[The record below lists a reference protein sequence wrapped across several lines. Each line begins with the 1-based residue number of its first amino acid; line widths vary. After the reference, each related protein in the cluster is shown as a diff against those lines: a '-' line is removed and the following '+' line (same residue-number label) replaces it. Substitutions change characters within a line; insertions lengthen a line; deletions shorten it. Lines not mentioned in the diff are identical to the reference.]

1 MNEFIESII
10 KRDPAAKNKL
20 VVVAA
25 YPGVKSIFFHYIA
38 NKIWNI
44 NFFLIARIIS
54 QFSRFLTGI
63 EIHPAAKIG
72 KNLFIDH
79 GMGVV
84 IGETSEIGNNVTIYH
99 GVTLGGISPAEN
111 SLDQVNFKRH
121 PTIKN
126 NVIIGSGAQILG
138 PITVGENARIGAN
151 TVILKDV
158 PKYGTMV
165 GNPAKN
171 INKDTS
177 IDKKFKPY
185 GVKSLYL
192 IMKMTDVHNN
202 FIDGIGNTPLIRL
215 NGPSNETGCNI
226 LGKAEYLNP
235 GGSIKD
241 RAAWAIIKDSEEK
254 NILRKNGVIVE
265 GTAGNTG
272 IGLTL
277 IGNSKGYKSIIV
289 MPDTQTK
296 EKIDILRYIGAELR
310 LVPAKPYKDPDNY
323 VKYSGRLAEEISKKN
338 NGNVLWANQFDNI
351 ANYLGHY
358 QTTGQEIWDQTN
370 GKIDGFICSSGTGG
384 TIAGVGK
391 ALKEKNKNI
400 KIYLAD
406 PKGSAL
412 YNFIKFK
419 ELKSEGNSITEGIGS
434 SRITANF
441 GEAPIDDAF
450 SIDDVDALTEIYK
463 LIENEGLSLGTS
475 SGINVAG
482 AISLAKELG
491 PGKTIVTVLC
501 DKSDKYHSK
510 LFNKDFLKEKNLP
523 IPKWL

>member
-1 MNEFIESII
+1 MSDI
-10 KRDPAAKNKL
+10 
-20 VVVAA
+20 
-25 YPGVKSIFFHYIA
+25 
-38 NKIWNI
+38 
-44 NFFLIARIIS
+44 
-54 QFSRFLTGI
+54 
-63 EIHPAAKIG
+63 
-72 KNLFIDH
+72 
-79 GMGVV
+79 
-84 IGETSEIGNNVTIYH
+84 
-99 GVTLGGISPAEN
+99 
-111 SLDQVNFKRH
+111 
-121 PTIKN
+121 
-126 NVIIGSGAQILG
+126 
-138 PITVGENARIGAN
+138 
-151 TVILKDV
+151 
-158 PKYGTMV
+158 
-165 GNPAKN
+165 
-171 INKDTS
+171 
-177 IDKKFKPY
+177 
-185 GVKSLYL
+185 
-192 IMKMTDVHNN
+192 HNN
-202 FIDGIGNTPLIRL
+202 FIDAIGNTPLIRL

-226 LGKAEYLNP
+226 LGKAEYSNP

-241 RAAWAIIKDSEEK
+241 RAAWAIIKDLEEK
-254 NILRKNGVIVE
+254 NILRENGIIIE

-277 IGNSKGYKSIIV
+277 IGNSRGYKSIIV
-289 MPDTQTK
+289 MPETQTR
-296 EKIDILRYIGAELR
+296 EKIDILKYIGAELR
-310 LVPAKPYKDPDNY
+310 LVPAKPYKDPNNF

-338 NGNVLWANQFDNI
+338 NGNVLWANQFDNV

-358 QTTGQEIWDQTN
+358 QTTGQEIWRQTK

-391 ALKEKNKNI
+391 ALKERNKNI
-400 KIYLAD
+400 KICLAD

-441 GEAPIDDAF
+441 SEAPIDDAF
-450 SIDDVDALTEIYK
+450 SVDDVDALTEIYK

-491 PGKTIVTVLC
+491 PGKTIVTMLC
-501 DKSDKYHSK
+501 DKSDRYQSK

>member
-1 MNEFIESII
+1 MN
-10 KRDPAAKNKL
+10 
-20 VVVAA
+20 
-25 YPGVKSIFFHYIA
+25 
-38 NKIWNI
+38 
-44 NFFLIARIIS
+44 
-54 QFSRFLTGI
+54 
-63 EIHPAAKIG
+63 
-72 KNLFIDH
+72 
-79 GMGVV
+79 
-84 IGETSEIGNNVTIYH
+84 
-99 GVTLGGISPAEN
+99 
-111 SLDQVNFKRH
+111 
-121 PTIKN
+121 
-126 NVIIGSGAQILG
+126 
-138 PITVGENARIGAN
+138 
-151 TVILKDV
+151 
-158 PKYGTMV
+158 
-165 GNPAKN
+165 
-171 INKDTS
+171 
-177 IDKKFKPY
+177 
-185 GVKSLYL
+185 
-192 IMKMTDVHNN
+192 DVHNN
-202 FIDGIGNTPLIRL
+202 FIDAIGNTPLIRL

-254 NILRKNGVIVE
+254 NILRENGVIVE

-310 LVPAKPYKDPDNY
+310 LVPAKPYKDPDNF

-358 QTTGQEIWDQTN
+358 QTTGQEIWKQTN

>member
-1 MNEFIESII
+1 MN
-10 KRDPAAKNKL
+10 
-20 VVVAA
+20 
-25 YPGVKSIFFHYIA
+25 
-38 NKIWNI
+38 
-44 NFFLIARIIS
+44 
-54 QFSRFLTGI
+54 
-63 EIHPAAKIG
+63 
-72 KNLFIDH
+72 
-79 GMGVV
+79 
-84 IGETSEIGNNVTIYH
+84 
-99 GVTLGGISPAEN
+99 
-111 SLDQVNFKRH
+111 
-121 PTIKN
+121 
-126 NVIIGSGAQILG
+126 
-138 PITVGENARIGAN
+138 
-151 TVILKDV
+151 
-158 PKYGTMV
+158 
-165 GNPAKN
+165 
-171 INKDTS
+171 
-177 IDKKFKPY
+177 
-185 GVKSLYL
+185 
-192 IMKMTDVHNN
+192 DVHNN
-202 FIDGIGNTPLIRL
+202 FIDAIGNTPLIRL

-254 NILRKNGVIVE
+254 NILRENGVIVE

-358 QTTGQEIWDQTN
+358 QTTGQEIWEQTN

-450 SIDDVDALTEIYK
+450 SVDDVDALTEIYK

>member
-1 MNEFIESII
+1 
-10 KRDPAAKNKL
+10 
-20 VVVAA
+20 
-25 YPGVKSIFFHYIA
+25 
-38 NKIWNI
+38 
-44 NFFLIARIIS
+44 
-54 QFSRFLTGI
+54 
-63 EIHPAAKIG
+63 
-72 KNLFIDH
+72 
-79 GMGVV
+79 
-84 IGETSEIGNNVTIYH
+84 
-99 GVTLGGISPAEN
+99 
-111 SLDQVNFKRH
+111 
-121 PTIKN
+121 
-126 NVIIGSGAQILG
+126 
-138 PITVGENARIGAN
+138 
-151 TVILKDV
+151 
-158 PKYGTMV
+158 
-165 GNPAKN
+165 
-171 INKDTS
+171 
-177 IDKKFKPY
+177 
-185 GVKSLYL
+185 
-192 IMKMTDVHNN
+192 MTDVHNN
-202 FIDGIGNTPLIRL
+202 FIDAIGNTPLIRL
-215 NGPSNETGCNI
+215 NGPSNKTGCNI

-254 NILRKNGVIVE
+254 NILRENGIIVE

-296 EKIDILRYIGAELR
+296 EKIDILRSIGAELR

-400 KIYLAD
+400 KICLAD

-412 YNFIKFK
+412 YNFIKFN

-491 PGKTIVTVLC
+491 PGKTIVTMLC
-501 DKSDKYHSK
+501 DKSDRYHSK

>member
-1 MNEFIESII
+1 MS
-10 KRDPAAKNKL
+10 
-20 VVVAA
+20 
-25 YPGVKSIFFHYIA
+25 
-38 NKIWNI
+38 
-44 NFFLIARIIS
+44 
-54 QFSRFLTGI
+54 
-63 EIHPAAKIG
+63 
-72 KNLFIDH
+72 
-79 GMGVV
+79 
-84 IGETSEIGNNVTIYH
+84 
-99 GVTLGGISPAEN
+99 
-111 SLDQVNFKRH
+111 
-121 PTIKN
+121 
-126 NVIIGSGAQILG
+126 
-138 PITVGENARIGAN
+138 
-151 TVILKDV
+151 
-158 PKYGTMV
+158 
-165 GNPAKN
+165 
-171 INKDTS
+171 
-177 IDKKFKPY
+177 
-185 GVKSLYL
+185 
-192 IMKMTDVHNN
+192 DVHNN
-202 FIDGIGNTPLIRL
+202 FIDAIGNTPLIRL

-254 NILRKNGVIVE
+254 NILRENGIIVE

-310 LVPAKPYKDPDNY
+310 LVPAKPYKDPDNF

-338 NGNVLWANQFDNI
+338 NGNVLWANQFDNL

-358 QTTGQEIWDQTN
+358 KTTGQEIWEQTN

-450 SIDDVDALTEIYK
+450 SVDDVDALTEIYK

>member
-1 MNEFIESII
+1 MSDI
-10 KRDPAAKNKL
+10 
-20 VVVAA
+20 
-25 YPGVKSIFFHYIA
+25 
-38 NKIWNI
+38 
-44 NFFLIARIIS
+44 
-54 QFSRFLTGI
+54 
-63 EIHPAAKIG
+63 
-72 KNLFIDH
+72 
-79 GMGVV
+79 
-84 IGETSEIGNNVTIYH
+84 
-99 GVTLGGISPAEN
+99 
-111 SLDQVNFKRH
+111 
-121 PTIKN
+121 
-126 NVIIGSGAQILG
+126 
-138 PITVGENARIGAN
+138 
-151 TVILKDV
+151 
-158 PKYGTMV
+158 
-165 GNPAKN
+165 
-171 INKDTS
+171 
-177 IDKKFKPY
+177 
-185 GVKSLYL
+185 
-192 IMKMTDVHNN
+192 HNN
-202 FIDGIGNTPLIRL
+202 FIDAIGNTPLIRL

-226 LGKAEYLNP
+226 LGKAEYSNP

-254 NILRKNGVIVE
+254 NILKENGIIVE

-277 IGNSKGYKSIIV
+277 IGNSRGYKSIIV
-289 MPDTQTK
+289 MPDTQTR
-296 EKIDILRYIGAELR
+296 EKIDILKYIGAELR
-310 LVPAKPYKDPDNY
+310 LVPAKPYKDPDNF

-338 NGNVLWANQFDNI
+338 NGNVLWANQFDNV

-358 QTTGQEIWDQTN
+358 QTTGQEIWRQTK

-400 KIYLAD
+400 KICLAD

-441 GEAPIDDAF
+441 SEAPIDDAF
-450 SIDDVDALTEIYK
+450 SVNDVDALTEIYK

-491 PGKTIVTVLC
+491 PGKTIVTMLC
-501 DKSDKYHSK
+501 DKSDRYHSK

>member
-1 MNEFIESII
+1 MS
-10 KRDPAAKNKL
+10 
-20 VVVAA
+20 
-25 YPGVKSIFFHYIA
+25 
-38 NKIWNI
+38 
-44 NFFLIARIIS
+44 
-54 QFSRFLTGI
+54 
-63 EIHPAAKIG
+63 
-72 KNLFIDH
+72 
-79 GMGVV
+79 
-84 IGETSEIGNNVTIYH
+84 
-99 GVTLGGISPAEN
+99 
-111 SLDQVNFKRH
+111 
-121 PTIKN
+121 
-126 NVIIGSGAQILG
+126 
-138 PITVGENARIGAN
+138 
-151 TVILKDV
+151 
-158 PKYGTMV
+158 
-165 GNPAKN
+165 
-171 INKDTS
+171 
-177 IDKKFKPY
+177 
-185 GVKSLYL
+185 
-192 IMKMTDVHNN
+192 DVHNN
-202 FIDGIGNTPLIRL
+202 FIDAIGNTPLIRL

-241 RAAWAIIKDSEEK
+241 RAAWAIIKDSEEN
-254 NILRKNGVIVE
+254 NILRENGIIVE

-277 IGNSKGYKSIIV
+277 IANSKGYKSIIV

-310 LVPAKPYKDPDNY
+310 LVPAKPYKDPDNF
-323 VKYSGRLAEEISKKN
+323 VKYSGRLAKEISKKN
-338 NGNVLWANQFDNI
+338 NGNVLWANQFDNV

-358 QTTGQEIWDQTN
+358 QTTGQEIWKQTN
-370 GKIDGFICSSGTGG
+370 GNIDGFICSSGTGG

-441 GEAPIDDAF
+441 DEAPIDDAF
-450 SIDDVDALTEIYK
+450 SVDDVDALKEIYK

>member
-1 MNEFIESII
+1 MS
-10 KRDPAAKNKL
+10 
-20 VVVAA
+20 
-25 YPGVKSIFFHYIA
+25 
-38 NKIWNI
+38 
-44 NFFLIARIIS
+44 
-54 QFSRFLTGI
+54 
-63 EIHPAAKIG
+63 
-72 KNLFIDH
+72 
-79 GMGVV
+79 
-84 IGETSEIGNNVTIYH
+84 
-99 GVTLGGISPAEN
+99 
-111 SLDQVNFKRH
+111 
-121 PTIKN
+121 
-126 NVIIGSGAQILG
+126 
-138 PITVGENARIGAN
+138 
-151 TVILKDV
+151 
-158 PKYGTMV
+158 
-165 GNPAKN
+165 
-171 INKDTS
+171 
-177 IDKKFKPY
+177 
-185 GVKSLYL
+185 
-192 IMKMTDVHNN
+192 DVHNN
-202 FIDGIGNTPLIRL
+202 FVEAIGNTPLIRL

-254 NILRKNGVIVE
+254 NILRENGIIVE

-310 LVPAKPYKDPDNY
+310 LVPAKPYKDPDNF
-323 VKYSGRLAEEISKKN
+323 VKYSGRLAEELSKKN
-338 NGNVLWANQFDNI
+338 NGNVLWANQFDNV

-358 QTTGQEIWDQTN
+358 QTTGQEIWEQTN

>member
-1 MNEFIESII
+1 MN
-10 KRDPAAKNKL
+10 
-20 VVVAA
+20 
-25 YPGVKSIFFHYIA
+25 
-38 NKIWNI
+38 
-44 NFFLIARIIS
+44 
-54 QFSRFLTGI
+54 
-63 EIHPAAKIG
+63 
-72 KNLFIDH
+72 
-79 GMGVV
+79 
-84 IGETSEIGNNVTIYH
+84 
-99 GVTLGGISPAEN
+99 
-111 SLDQVNFKRH
+111 
-121 PTIKN
+121 
-126 NVIIGSGAQILG
+126 
-138 PITVGENARIGAN
+138 
-151 TVILKDV
+151 
-158 PKYGTMV
+158 
-165 GNPAKN
+165 
-171 INKDTS
+171 
-177 IDKKFKPY
+177 
-185 GVKSLYL
+185 
-192 IMKMTDVHNN
+192 DVHNN
-202 FIDGIGNTPLIRL
+202 FIDAIGNTPLIRL

-254 NILRKNGVIVE
+254 NILRENGIIVE

-310 LVPAKPYKDPDNY
+310 LVPAKPYKDPNNF

-338 NGNVLWANQFDNI
+338 NGNVLWANQFDNK
-351 ANYLGHY
+351 ANYIGHY
-358 QTTGQEIWDQTN
+358 QTTGKEIWEQTN

>member
-1 MNEFIESII
+1 MS
-10 KRDPAAKNKL
+10 
-20 VVVAA
+20 
-25 YPGVKSIFFHYIA
+25 
-38 NKIWNI
+38 
-44 NFFLIARIIS
+44 
-54 QFSRFLTGI
+54 
-63 EIHPAAKIG
+63 
-72 KNLFIDH
+72 
-79 GMGVV
+79 
-84 IGETSEIGNNVTIYH
+84 
-99 GVTLGGISPAEN
+99 
-111 SLDQVNFKRH
+111 
-121 PTIKN
+121 
-126 NVIIGSGAQILG
+126 
-138 PITVGENARIGAN
+138 
-151 TVILKDV
+151 
-158 PKYGTMV
+158 
-165 GNPAKN
+165 
-171 INKDTS
+171 
-177 IDKKFKPY
+177 
-185 GVKSLYL
+185 
-192 IMKMTDVHNN
+192 DVHNN
-202 FIDGIGNTPLIRL
+202 FIDAIGNTPLIRL

-226 LGKAEYLNP
+226 LGKAEYSNP

-254 NILRKNGVIVE
+254 NILRENGIIIE

-277 IGNSKGYKSIIV
+277 IGNSRGYKSIIV
-289 MPDTQTK
+289 MPETQTR
-296 EKIDILRYIGAELR
+296 EKIDILKYIGAELR
-310 LVPAKPYKDPDNY
+310 LVPAKPYKDPNNF

-338 NGNVLWANQFDNI
+338 NGNVLWANQFDNV

-358 QTTGQEIWDQTN
+358 QTTGQEIWRQTK

-391 ALKEKNKNI
+391 ALKERNKNI
-400 KIYLAD
+400 KICLAD

-441 GEAPIDDAF
+441 SEAPIDDAF
-450 SIDDVDALTEIYK
+450 SVDDVDALTEIYK

-491 PGKTIVTVLC
+491 PGKTIVTMLC
-501 DKSDKYHSK
+501 DKSDRYHSK

>member
-1 MNEFIESII
+1 MSDI
-10 KRDPAAKNKL
+10 
-20 VVVAA
+20 
-25 YPGVKSIFFHYIA
+25 
-38 NKIWNI
+38 
-44 NFFLIARIIS
+44 
-54 QFSRFLTGI
+54 
-63 EIHPAAKIG
+63 
-72 KNLFIDH
+72 
-79 GMGVV
+79 
-84 IGETSEIGNNVTIYH
+84 
-99 GVTLGGISPAEN
+99 
-111 SLDQVNFKRH
+111 
-121 PTIKN
+121 
-126 NVIIGSGAQILG
+126 
-138 PITVGENARIGAN
+138 
-151 TVILKDV
+151 
-158 PKYGTMV
+158 
-165 GNPAKN
+165 
-171 INKDTS
+171 
-177 IDKKFKPY
+177 
-185 GVKSLYL
+185 
-192 IMKMTDVHNN
+192 HNN
-202 FIDGIGNTPLIRL
+202 FIDAIGNTPLIRL

-226 LGKAEYLNP
+226 LGKAEYSNP

-254 NILRKNGVIVE
+254 NILKENGIIVE

-277 IGNSKGYKSIIV
+277 IGNSRGYKSIIV
-289 MPDTQTK
+289 MPDTQTR
-296 EKIDILRYIGAELR
+296 EKIDILKYIGAELR
-310 LVPAKPYKDPDNY
+310 LVPAKPYKDPNNF
-323 VKYSGRLAEEISKKN
+323 VKYSGRLAEEMSKNN
-338 NGNVLWANQFDNI
+338 NGNVLWANQFDNV

-358 QTTGQEIWDQTN
+358 QTTGQEIWRQTK

-391 ALKEKNKNI
+391 ALKERNKNI
-400 KIYLAD
+400 KICLAD

-441 GEAPIDDAF
+441 SEAPIDDAF
-450 SIDDVDALTEIYK
+450 SVDDVDALTEIYK

-491 PGKTIVTVLC
+491 PGKTIVTMLC
-501 DKSDKYHSK
+501 DKSDRYHSK

>member
-1 MNEFIESII
+1 MSDI
-10 KRDPAAKNKL
+10 
-20 VVVAA
+20 
-25 YPGVKSIFFHYIA
+25 
-38 NKIWNI
+38 
-44 NFFLIARIIS
+44 
-54 QFSRFLTGI
+54 
-63 EIHPAAKIG
+63 
-72 KNLFIDH
+72 
-79 GMGVV
+79 
-84 IGETSEIGNNVTIYH
+84 
-99 GVTLGGISPAEN
+99 
-111 SLDQVNFKRH
+111 
-121 PTIKN
+121 
-126 NVIIGSGAQILG
+126 
-138 PITVGENARIGAN
+138 
-151 TVILKDV
+151 
-158 PKYGTMV
+158 
-165 GNPAKN
+165 
-171 INKDTS
+171 
-177 IDKKFKPY
+177 
-185 GVKSLYL
+185 
-192 IMKMTDVHNN
+192 HNN
-202 FIDGIGNTPLIRL
+202 FIDAIGNTPLIRL

-226 LGKAEYLNP
+226 LGKAEYSNP

-254 NILRKNGVIVE
+254 NILRENGIIIE

-277 IGNSKGYKSIIV
+277 IGNSRGYKSIIV
-289 MPDTQTK
+289 MPETQTR
-296 EKIDILRYIGAELR
+296 EKIDILKYIGAELR
-310 LVPAKPYKDPDNY
+310 LVPAKPYKDPNNF

-338 NGNVLWANQFDNI
+338 NGNVLWANQFDNV

-358 QTTGQEIWDQTN
+358 QTTGQEIWRQTK

-391 ALKEKNKNI
+391 ALKERNKNI
-400 KIYLAD
+400 KICLAD

-441 GEAPIDDAF
+441 SEAPIDDAF
-450 SIDDVDALTEIYK
+450 SVDDVDALTEIYK

-491 PGKTIVTVLC
+491 PGKTIVTMLC

>member
-1 MNEFIESII
+1 MSDI
-10 KRDPAAKNKL
+10 
-20 VVVAA
+20 
-25 YPGVKSIFFHYIA
+25 
-38 NKIWNI
+38 
-44 NFFLIARIIS
+44 
-54 QFSRFLTGI
+54 
-63 EIHPAAKIG
+63 
-72 KNLFIDH
+72 
-79 GMGVV
+79 
-84 IGETSEIGNNVTIYH
+84 
-99 GVTLGGISPAEN
+99 
-111 SLDQVNFKRH
+111 
-121 PTIKN
+121 
-126 NVIIGSGAQILG
+126 
-138 PITVGENARIGAN
+138 
-151 TVILKDV
+151 
-158 PKYGTMV
+158 
-165 GNPAKN
+165 
-171 INKDTS
+171 
-177 IDKKFKPY
+177 
-185 GVKSLYL
+185 
-192 IMKMTDVHNN
+192 HNN
-202 FIDGIGNTPLIRL
+202 FIDAIGNTPLIRL

-226 LGKAEYLNP
+226 LGKAEYSNP

-254 NILRKNGVIVE
+254 NILRENGIIIE

-277 IGNSKGYKSIIV
+277 IGNSRGYKSIIV
-289 MPDTQTK
+289 MPETQTR
-296 EKIDILRYIGAELR
+296 EKIDILKYIGAELR
-310 LVPAKPYKDPDNY
+310 LVPAKPYKDPNNF
-323 VKYSGRLAEEISKKN
+323 VKYSGRLAEELSKNN
-338 NGNVLWANQFDNI
+338 NGNVLWANQFDNV

-358 QTTGQEIWDQTN
+358 QTTGQEIWRQTK

-391 ALKEKNKNI
+391 ALKERNKNI
-400 KIYLAD
+400 KICLAD

-441 GEAPIDDAF
+441 SEAPIDDAF
-450 SIDDVDALTEIYK
+450 SVDDVDALTEIYK

-491 PGKTIVTVLC
+491 PGKTIVTMLC
-501 DKSDKYHSK
+501 DKSDRYHSK

>member
-1 MNEFIESII
+1 MSDI
-10 KRDPAAKNKL
+10 
-20 VVVAA
+20 
-25 YPGVKSIFFHYIA
+25 
-38 NKIWNI
+38 
-44 NFFLIARIIS
+44 
-54 QFSRFLTGI
+54 
-63 EIHPAAKIG
+63 
-72 KNLFIDH
+72 
-79 GMGVV
+79 
-84 IGETSEIGNNVTIYH
+84 
-99 GVTLGGISPAEN
+99 
-111 SLDQVNFKRH
+111 
-121 PTIKN
+121 
-126 NVIIGSGAQILG
+126 
-138 PITVGENARIGAN
+138 
-151 TVILKDV
+151 
-158 PKYGTMV
+158 
-165 GNPAKN
+165 
-171 INKDTS
+171 
-177 IDKKFKPY
+177 
-185 GVKSLYL
+185 
-192 IMKMTDVHNN
+192 HNN
-202 FIDGIGNTPLIRL
+202 FIDAIGNTPLIRL

-226 LGKAEYLNP
+226 LGKAEYSNP

-254 NILRKNGVIVE
+254 NILRENGIIIE

-277 IGNSKGYKSIIV
+277 IGNSRGYKSIIV
-289 MPDTQTK
+289 MPETQTR
-296 EKIDILRYIGAELR
+296 EKIDILKYIGAELR
-310 LVPAKPYKDPDNY
+310 LVPAKPYKDPNNF

-338 NGNVLWANQFDNI
+338 NGNVLWANQFDNV

-358 QTTGQEIWDQTN
+358 QTTGQEIWRQTK

-391 ALKEKNKNI
+391 ALKERNKNI
-400 KIYLAD
+400 KICLAD

-441 GEAPIDDAF
+441 SEAPIDDAF
-450 SIDDVDALTEIYK
+450 SVDDVDALTEIYK

-491 PGKTIVTVLC
+491 PGKTIVTMLC
-501 DKSDKYHSK
+501 DKSDRYHSK

>member
-1 MNEFIESII
+1 MSDI
-10 KRDPAAKNKL
+10 
-20 VVVAA
+20 
-25 YPGVKSIFFHYIA
+25 
-38 NKIWNI
+38 
-44 NFFLIARIIS
+44 
-54 QFSRFLTGI
+54 
-63 EIHPAAKIG
+63 
-72 KNLFIDH
+72 
-79 GMGVV
+79 
-84 IGETSEIGNNVTIYH
+84 
-99 GVTLGGISPAEN
+99 
-111 SLDQVNFKRH
+111 
-121 PTIKN
+121 
-126 NVIIGSGAQILG
+126 
-138 PITVGENARIGAN
+138 
-151 TVILKDV
+151 
-158 PKYGTMV
+158 
-165 GNPAKN
+165 
-171 INKDTS
+171 
-177 IDKKFKPY
+177 
-185 GVKSLYL
+185 
-192 IMKMTDVHNN
+192 HNN
-202 FIDGIGNTPLIRL
+202 FIDAIGNTPLIRL

-226 LGKAEYLNP
+226 LGKAEYSNP

-254 NILRKNGVIVE
+254 NILRENGIIIE

-277 IGNSKGYKSIIV
+277 IGNSRGYKSIIV
-289 MPDTQTK
+289 MPETQTR
-296 EKIDILRYIGAELR
+296 EKIDILKYIGAELR
-310 LVPAKPYKDPDNY
+310 LVPAKPYKDPDNF
-323 VKYSGRLAEEISKKN
+323 VKYSGRLAEELSKNN
-338 NGNVLWANQFDNI
+338 NGNVLWANQFDNV

-358 QTTGQEIWDQTN
+358 QTTGQEIWRQTK

-391 ALKEKNKNI
+391 ALKERNKNI
-400 KIYLAD
+400 KICLAD

-441 GEAPIDDAF
+441 SEAPIDDAF
-450 SIDDVDALTEIYK
+450 SVDDVDALTEIYK

-491 PGKTIVTVLC
+491 PGKTIVTMLC
-501 DKSDKYHSK
+501 DKSDRYQSK